1 MEEAVPFSWS
11 GLGFREVDED
21 ALSTRGPLE
30 RAGARVDGRNPL
42 LMHVCSPTLRGD
54 S

>member
-11 GLGFREVDED
+11 GLGFSENDED

-30 RAGARVDGRNPL
+30 SAGA
-42 LMHVCSPTLRGD
+42 
-54 S
+54 